1 MDKEEGF
8 APDLT
13 YLVFIHS
20 AFLPSLNHT
29 YIHTYIHTSWAC
41 AYVMIIQEFSCYK
54 CYWNHLQFLHAC
66 LLILEVALETSTLRE
81 LCKS

>member
-13 YLVFIHS
+13 YFVFIHS

-29 YIHTYIHTSWAC
+29 YIHTYILGMCISDNYTR
-41 AYVMIIQEFSCYK
+41 V
-54 CYWNHLQFLHAC
+54 
-66 LLILEVALETSTLRE
+66 LLL
-81 LCKS
+81 